1 MLYNINIEL
10 FYIVIL
16 ISGIM
21 CGYMVSDF
29 PKEFLNLFT
38 TPIGQFLT
46 IFTIF
51 FTIRRDL
58 KIKIKL
64 SSIIE
69 TIIISIGIVLLLQI
83 SKRIIRFIYS
93 HKNK

>member
-21 CGYMVSDF
+21 CGYMVADF

-58 KIKIKL
+58 KIKIKI

-69 TIIISIGIVLLLQI
+69 TIIE
-83 SKRIIRFIYS
+83 
-93 HKNK
+93 

>member
-21 CGYMVSDF
+21 CGYMVADF

-58 KIKIKL
+58 KIKIKI
-64 SSIIE
+64 SSIIKLKSFGTSNE
-69 TIIISIGIVLLLQI
+69 IL
-83 SKRIIRFIYS
+83 SKFSNLI
-93 HKNK
+93 